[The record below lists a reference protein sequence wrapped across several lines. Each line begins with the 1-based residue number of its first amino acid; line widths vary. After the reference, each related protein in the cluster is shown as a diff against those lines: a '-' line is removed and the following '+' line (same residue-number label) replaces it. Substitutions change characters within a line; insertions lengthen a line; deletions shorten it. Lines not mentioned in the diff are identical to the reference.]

1 VAVVSARMQIYRT
14 GVGRIGSSAL
24 FLMLVLAAP
33 VLLGIARLLPAEGL
47 GLALRLTA
55 ASACIL
61 LVPGG
66 IFVRAMS
73 RPHTFG
79 VTIAASFAWSLAA
92 LAGALAITFATEGTI
107 ERTLWLLAG
116 FSGVCLVPA
125 LLRAPVPSDRE
136 ERITLAG
143 VAAVAVLFAGA
154 VWWTANTIWGDGL
167 FHLGRVRKL
176 DSFDL
181 TSLSVVN
188 EFREGGLHPG
198 YAFPVWHSAC
208 ALVARLADVD
218 PATALVHMPAILTP
232 LAIVLGYAA
241 GAALFRSPGAG
252 VATAAA
258 QAGLLGFSRA
268 GTGSF
273 DFMALPPTVARAMI
287 APALLALVFS
297 FVGGGR
303 RRQVLSVAAA
313 SLALAVVHPTYA
325 FFVAIPLLGFLVAR
339 AILATDRWRELL
351 RVTATLPAV
360 LLPAGLFALWLKPIV
375 DETVSHRPD
384 AAEQA
389 RALGHYGRQLDVI
402 DGMLRLAPEAI
413 SRGGAIT
420 IAGLLAIP
428 IAGLAAPRRWAA
440 YVLGGSLAVFGLVLL
455 PWTFDYLTDAV
466 SVSQGR
472 RLASF
477 LPLPFAVAGAASV
490 LGRYRLAGCM
500 AAFGVGAL
508 LQLVYPGEFSYFL
521 VKGGPAWVVWIAL
534 GGAVV
539 ALVAGAIVRRSVPLA
554 PPIWTAGVA
563 LSLVAPVALAGFA
576 YLEQDDPD
584 RFRLTPG
591 LVQALRTK
599 VPARDVV
606 FSDLE
611 TSYRIEAYAP
621 VYVSAAPPAH
631 VADTKD
637 NYPRKRRDAVV
648 RFLNRGGLAIP
659 RRFHAGWIVVANRRF
674 DLKLDLPKA
683 YQDSRFT
690 LYRLRASPSS
700 RR

>member
-1 VAVVSARMQIYRT
+1 VAVVSERIQIYRA
-14 GVGRIGSSAL
+14 GAGRIGSSAV
-24 FLMLVLAAP
+24 FLGLVLTAP
-33 VLLGIARLLPAEGL
+33 ALLGLARLLPAEGL
-47 GLALRLTA
+47 GLALRLAA
-55 ASACIL
+55 ASACVL

-92 LAGALAITFATEGTI
+92 LAGALAITFATDGTI
-107 ERTLWLLAG
+107 ETTLWLLAG
-116 FSGVCLVPA
+116 FAGVCLVPA
-125 LLRAPVPSDRE
+125 LLRAPVASE
-136 ERITLAG
+136 SSERKTLAG
-143 VAAVAVLFAGA
+143 VAVAGSLFAGA
-154 VWWTANTIWGDGL
+154 VWWTANTIYGDGL

-176 DSFDL
+176 ESLDL

-218 PATALVHMPAILTP
+218 PATALLHLPAILTP
-232 LAIVLGYAA
+232 LAVVLAYAA
-241 GAALFRSPGAG
+241 GAALFRSPGGG

-258 QAGLLGFSRA
+258 QVGLLGFSRS

-273 DFMALPPTVARAMI
+273 DFMALPSTVSRALI

-303 RRQVLSVAAA
+303 RRQVLSIAAA
-313 SLALAVVHPTYA
+313 SLALALVHPTYA
-325 FFVAIPLLGFLVAR
+325 FFVAVPLAGFLVAR
-339 AILATDRWRELL
+339 AILATNRWRELL

-384 AAEQA
+384 AAERA
-389 RALGHYGRQLDVI
+389 RTIAHYGRQLDVV
-402 DGMLRLAPEAI
+402 DGMLRLAPELI
-413 SRGGAIT
+413 SRGGAIAV
-420 IAGLLAIP
+420 AGLLAIP
-428 IAGLAAPRRWAA
+428 IAGLAAPKRWSA
-440 YVLGGSLAVFGLVLL
+440 YVLGGSLAVLGLVLV
-455 PWTFDYLTDAV
+455 PWAFDHLSNVV
-466 SVSQGR
+466 SVSQSR
-472 RLASF
+472 RLAAF
-477 LPLPFAVAGAASV
+477 IPIPFAIAGAASV
-490 LGRYRLAGCM
+490 LGRYRLAGCL
-500 AAFGVGAL
+500 AAFGAGAL

-521 VKGGPAWVVWIAL
+521 VQGGPGWTVWVAL

-539 ALVAGAIVRRSVPLA
+539 ALVAGAIIRRSVPLA
-554 PPIWTAGVA
+554 PPIWTAAVA
-563 LSLVAPVALAGFA
+563 LALVAPVGLAGFA
-576 YLEQDDPD
+576 YLKQDEPD

-591 LVQALRTK
+591 LVHALRTQ

-611 TSYRIEAYAP
+611 TSYRIEGYAP
-621 VYVSAAPPAH
+621 VYVSAAPPGH
-631 VADTKD
+631 VAETKD
-637 NYPRKRRDAVV
+637 NYPKKRSDAVI
-648 RFLNRGGLAIP
+648 RFLNGGSVSIP
-659 RRFHAGWIVVANRRF
+659 RRFHADWIVIANRRF

-683 YQDSRFT
+683 YEDSRFT
-690 LYRLRASPSS
+690 LYRVS
-700 RR
+700 RRP

>member
-1 VAVVSARMQIYRT
+1 VAVVSERIQIYRA
-14 GVGRIGSSAL
+14 GAGRIGSSAF
-24 FLMLVLAAP
+24 FLGLVLAAP
-33 VLLGIARLLPAEGL
+33 ALLALARLLPAEGL
-47 GLALRLTA
+47 GLALRLAA
-55 ASACIL
+55 ASACVL

-92 LAGALAITFATEGTI
+92 LAGALALTFATDGTI
-107 ERTLWLLAG
+107 ETTLWLLAG
-116 FSGVCLVPA
+116 FAGVCLVPA
-125 LLRAPVPSDRE
+125 LLRAPVASEPS
-136 ERITLAG
+136 ERKTLAG
-143 VAAVAVLFAGA
+143 VAVAGSLFAGA
-154 VWWTANTIWGDGL
+154 VWWTANTIYGDGL

-176 DSFDL
+176 ESLDL

-188 EFREGGLHPG
+188 EFRDGGLHPG

-208 ALVARLADVD
+208 ALIARLADVD
-218 PATALVHMPAILTP
+218 PATALLHLPAILTP
-232 LAIVLGYAA
+232 LAVVLAYAA

-258 QAGLLGFSRA
+258 QVGLIGFSRS

-273 DFMALPPTVARAMI
+273 DFMAQPATVSRALI

-303 RRQVLSVAAA
+303 RRQVLSIAAA
-313 SLALAVVHPTYA
+313 SLALALVHPTYA
-325 FFVAIPLLGFLVAR
+325 FFVAVPLLGFLVAR
-339 AILATDRWRELL
+339 AILATSRWRELL
-351 RVTATLPAV
+351 RVGATLPAV

-384 AAEQA
+384 AAERA
-389 RALGHYGRQLDVI
+389 RVIGHYGRQIDVI
-402 DGMLRLAPEAI
+402 DGMFRLAPELI
-413 SRGGAIT
+413 SRGGAIVV
-420 IAGLLAIP
+420 AGLLAIP
-428 IAGLAAPRRWAA
+428 IAGLAAPKRWAA
-440 YVLGGSLAVFGLVLL
+440 YVLGGSLAVLGLVLV
-455 PWTFDYLTDAV
+455 PWAFDNLTDVV

-472 RLASF
+472 RLAAF
-477 LPLPFAVAGAASV
+477 IPIPFAIAGAASV
-490 LGRYRLAGCM
+490 LGRYRLAGCL
-500 AAFGVGAL
+500 AAFGCGAL
-508 LQLVYPGEFSYFL
+508 LQLVYPGEHSYFL
-521 VKGGPAWVVWIAL
+521 VEGGPGWPVWVAL
-534 GGAVV
+534 GGAAI
-539 ALVAGAIVRRSVPLA
+539 ALVAGAIVRRSVPLG
-554 PPIWTAGVA
+554 PPIWTAAVA
-563 LSLVAPVALAGFA
+563 LALVAPVGLAGLA
-576 YLEQDDPD
+576 YLEQDEPD

-591 LVQALRTK
+591 LIQALRTE

-611 TSYRIEAYAP
+611 TSYRIEGYAP

-637 NYPRKRRDAVV
+637 NYPQKRRGAVI
-648 RFLNRGGLAIP
+648 RFLRSGSVSIP
-659 RRFHAGWIVVANRRF
+659 RRFHADWIVIPNRRF

-683 YQDSRFT
+683 YEDSRFT
-690 LYRLRASPSS
+690 LYRVSS